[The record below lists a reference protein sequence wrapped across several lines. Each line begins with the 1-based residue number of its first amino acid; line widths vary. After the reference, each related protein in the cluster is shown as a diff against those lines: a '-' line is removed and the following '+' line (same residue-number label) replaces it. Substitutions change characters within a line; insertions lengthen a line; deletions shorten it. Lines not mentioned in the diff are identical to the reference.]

1 MDGDHF
7 GFVIDRVKW
16 IGSRAETLSREQGY
30 VSLFCYEES
39 LGFCCGDVVY
49 DEGGRFVRFK
59 VVSVSCIFCF
69 RIHAFVT

>member
-7 GFVIDRVKW
+7 VCVIDRVKW
-16 IGSRAETLSREQGY
+16 IGSRAETLSQEQGY

-49 DEGGRFVRFK
+49 DKDGRFV
-59 VVSVSCIFCF
+59 
-69 RIHAFVT
+69 